1 MGKKL
6 NIIGIIVFIT
16 VFTGGIFYGINNYN
30 EKEVNNVSSSHTNNK
45 IRYLN
50 NNEYSSVFSPTD
62 NRNEVGDEES
72 HGNYKYV
79 TWNLQSLF
87 KSDEAWEKELSKFDK
102 DINELE
108 NYVGKVT
115 KSKTHFVSALKIKE
129 KLDIRLEKLY
139 AYAKLSKDINKNSYK
154 YLDMINK
161 VSKVDS
167 KYSRICAELELEIL
181 KLPDSTYKEYTKSKK
196 VEKKFKM
203 YLQEIRKSKQHYL
216 DEKSESI
223 LNKMGN
229 ILSLPSDI
237 YDLFSNM
244 DKDSGD
250 TPSEYSSKIKS
261 SDRETRKTAFTNEF
275 VIYNDNINTL
285 SGLLIGQANT
295 NIFYSDIRKYNSSL
309 EMYLDSDEVDP
320 KIYDNLIDTVN
331 KNSESLHKYIS
342 LRKKI
347 LNIDKV
353 HYYDM
358 FVPIVEEEES
368 YISYDKAIP
377 LVYAALEPLGE
388 EYEDIAYKAF
398 NERWIDVY
406 SSEDKVGGGYC
417 LSVYNNH
424 PYILLNYDNSLDS
437 VSTLVHELGHG
448 VYGYLSQ
455 KNQEYYNAQPSIF
468 THEVAST
475 TNEALLY
482 EFLIKNAGNDKQKA
496 YYITQYMDFIKD
508 TLYTQTMYAEFERD
522 VHAMLE
528 NNENVNTL
536 VLNDLWSHLL
546 KKYYGNDFE
555 VDPLAMI
562 GWSRIPHFY
571 NSFYV
576 YKYATGCS
584 SAISF
589 AQDILNDG
597 PEDYLN
603 FLKKGGSDKPL
614 NLLKSGGVDLTN
626 DKSIQVSIDK
636 FNKLLVELEKL
647 TNN

>member
-30 EKEVNNVSSSHTNNK
+30 EKEVNNASSSHTNNK

-115 KSKTHFVSALKIKE
+115 KSKTHFVSTLKIKE

-562 GWSRIPHFY
+562 GWARIPHFY

-603 FLKKGGSDKPL
+603 SSLQINAARGI
-614 NLLKSGGVDLTN
+614 NLY
-626 DKSIQVSIDK
+626 
-636 FNKLLVELEKL
+636 E
-647 TNN
+647 

>member
-30 EKEVNNVSSSHTNNK
+30 EKEVNNVSSSRTNNK

-562 GWSRIPHFY
+562 GWARIPHFY

-584 SAISF
+584 AGVSF
-589 AQDILNDG
+589 AQDILKNGSDN
-597 PEDYLN
+597 YIN
-603 FLKKGGSDKPL
+603 FLKKGGSDYPINVLKDAGVNLTSTKPIEDTI
-614 NLLKSGGVDLTN
+614 N
-626 DKSIQVSIDK
+626 K
-636 FNKLLVELEKL
+636 FDSLVKELEKL
-647 TNN
+647 VSK

>member
-30 EKEVNNVSSSHTNNK
+30 EKEVNNASSSHTNNK

-115 KSKTHFVSALKIKE
+115 KSKTHFVSTLKIKE

-475 TNEALLY
+475 TNEA
-482 EFLIKNAGNDKQKA
+482 FLIKNAGNDKQKA

-546 KKYYGNDFE
+546 KKYYGKDFE

-589 AQDILNDG
+589 SQDILKNG
-597 PEDYLN
+597 PENYMN
-603 FLKKGGSDKPL
+603 FLKKGSSDKPI
-614 NLLKSGGVDLTN
+614 NLLKSAGIDLSNKKT
-626 DKSIQVSIDK
+626 IQVSIDK
-636 FNKLLVELEKL
+636 FNSLLQELEKL

>member
-285 SGLLIGQANT
+285 SGLIGQANT

-562 GWSRIPHFY
+562 GWARIPHFY

>member
-1 MGKKL
+1 MSKKL
-6 NIIGIIVFIT
+6 NKIVIIVFAT
-16 VFTGGIFYGINNYN
+16 VLVSSIFYGINNYN
-30 EKEVNNVSSSHTNNK
+30 ENEVNNVSSSHTNNK

-285 SGLLIGQANT
+285 
-295 NIFYSDIRKYNSSL
+295 IF
-309 EMYLDSDEVDP
+309 
-320 KIYDNLIDTVN
+320 
-331 KNSESLHKYIS
+331 
-342 LRKKI
+342 
-347 LNIDKV
+347 
-353 HYYDM
+353 
-358 FVPIVEEEES
+358 
-368 YISYDKAIP
+368 
-377 LVYAALEPLGE
+377 
-388 EYEDIAYKAF
+388 
-398 NERWIDVY
+398 
-406 SSEDKVGGGYC
+406 
-417 LSVYNNH
+417 
-424 PYILLNYDNSLDS
+424 
-437 VSTLVHELGHG
+437 
-448 VYGYLSQ
+448 
-455 KNQEYYNAQPSIF
+455 
-468 THEVAST
+468 
-475 TNEALLY
+475 
-482 EFLIKNAGNDKQKA
+482 
-496 YYITQYMDFIKD
+496 FI
-508 TLYTQTMYAEFERD
+508 QI
-522 VHAMLE
+522 LE
-528 NNENVNTL
+528 N
-536 VLNDLWSHLL
+536 
-546 KKYYGNDFE
+546 
-555 VDPLAMI
+555 I
-562 GWSRIPHFY
+562 
-571 NSFYV
+571 
-576 YKYATGCS
+576 
-584 SAISF
+584 
-589 AQDILNDG
+589 
-597 PEDYLN
+597 
-603 FLKKGGSDKPL
+603 
-614 NLLKSGGVDLTN
+614 
-626 DKSIQVSIDK
+626 IQV
-636 FNKLLVELEKL
+636 
-647 TNN
+647 

>member
-30 EKEVNNVSSSHTNNK
+30 EKEVNNVSSSRTNNK

-87 KSDEAWEKELSKFDK
+87 KSDEAWEKELSKFNK

-139 AYAKLSKDINKNSYK
+139 AYAKDINKNSYK

-522 VHAMLE
+522 VHAMLK

-562 GWSRIPHFY
+562 GWARIPHFY

>member
-30 EKEVNNVSSSHTNNK
+30 EKEVNNVSSSRTNNK

-358 FVPIVEEEES
+358 FVPIVEEES

-562 GWSRIPHFY
+562 GWARIPHFY

>member
-30 EKEVNNVSSSHTNNK
+30 EKEVNNVSSSRTNNK

-87 KSDEAWEKELSKFDK
+87 KSDEAWEKELSKFNK

-358 FVPIVEEEES
+358 FVPIVEEEEN

-562 GWSRIPHFY
+562 GWARIPHFY

-584 SAISF
+584 AGVSF
-589 AQDILNDG
+589 AQDILKNGSDN
-597 PEDYLN
+597 YIN
-603 FLKKGGSDKPL
+603 FLKKGGSDYPINVLKDAGVNLTSTKPIEDTI
-614 NLLKSGGVDLTN
+614 N
-626 DKSIQVSIDK
+626 K
-636 FNKLLVELEKL
+636 FDSLVKELEKL
-647 TNN
+647 VSK